1 MADLRGP
8 SQHHN
13 LDTRKLFHS
22 GGVFVIL
29 DEWSCSSVSQS
40 SSVERQV
47 TAVGA
52 CVKLVVCELSWPQTF
67 PFQFSPI

>member
-40 SSVERQV
+40 PSVERQV

-52 CVKLVVCELSWPQTF
+52 CVKLWYMN
-67 PFQFSPI
+67 